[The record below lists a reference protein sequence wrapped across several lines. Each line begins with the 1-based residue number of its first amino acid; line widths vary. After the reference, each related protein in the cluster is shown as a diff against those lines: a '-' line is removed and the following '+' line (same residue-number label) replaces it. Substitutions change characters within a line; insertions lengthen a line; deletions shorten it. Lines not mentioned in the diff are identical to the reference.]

1 MFRRVLHRSVCL
13 LASSSTGNARSAKDE
28 NLSSPDLLKGR
39 ENELARLSPRCIA
52 DILDNYIVGQSD
64 GKRAV
69 AIALRNRWRRKQL
82 SDESLRKE
90 VMPKN
95 ILLIGPTGVGKTEIS
110 RRMARITDA
119 PFIKVEATKY
129 TEVGF
134 KGKDVEGIIE
144 DLYTNAKI
152 KAKRALSTQREA
164 EAESMA
170 IDIVYSNWITRRHM
184 HKLDEAL
191 RNAVPG
197 VKYDNDD
204 EETTKGDNGAS
215 SPASSSSKKSGKKGR
230 KSKKAEL
237 DDPSASVSSVE
248 EPASSSSSSASPSS
262 QAESSTLSSEA
273 EVKEET
279 ITSSQDEQDKDSS
292 VFSGT
297 DESTLDYFRQHYM
310 TKFKDDLVTIELSA
324 PSSNNANPS
333 FKLPSSFQSS
343 SASDIQWIGT
353 LVGGLDGSGETRRQ
367 KTRVTKKVIDAI
379 PLAKQE
385 ALEKLIDDT
394 QIKALA
400 RILAEEEG
408 VVFIDEIDKVVTE
421 ANSPNSDVSSTG
433 VQQDLLPL
441 VEGSSVTLKDG
452 TVIQT
457 DNVLFICS
465 GAFHMAKTSDMLA
478 ELQGRLPVR
487 VELTAL
493 SEKDFYKIL
502 TEPKFNLLEQQQALM
517 KTEGIDLVFTEDG
530 TKELARVTCV
540 SNTQGQNI
548 GARRLHTVLERVM
561 DAYSFNC
568 DEYAGRKVEITAS
581 VVKEKTEKML
591 KNADLAKYLL

>member
-1 MFRRVLHRSVCL
+1 MFRRILHRSVCL
-13 LASSSTGNARSAKDE
+13 LASSSAGNAWQAKDE

-52 DILDNYIVGQSD
+52 GILDNYIVGQSD

-82 SDESLRKE
+82 QDESLRKE

-144 DLYTNAKI
+144 DLYANAKI

-197 VKYDNDD
+197 VKYDSED
-204 EETTKGDNGAS
+204 EETTKGDNAAS
-215 SPASSSSKKSGKKGR
+215 SPASSKKGGKKGR
-230 KSKKAEL
+230 KSKKADL
-237 DDPSASVSSVE
+237 DDASATVSSAE
-248 EPASSSSSSASPSS
+248 GLASSSSSSASPSS
-262 QAESSTLSSEA
+262 QPESGSLSSDA
-273 EVKEET
+273 EVKEGT
-279 ITSSQDEQDKDSS
+279 FASSQSEQDIDSS
-292 VFSGT
+292 VFSKT

-324 PSSNNANPS
+324 PSSNNASPS

-353 LVGGLDGSGETRRQ
+353 LVGGLDGSGDARRQ

-465 GAFHMAKTSDMLA
+465 GAFHMVKTSDMLA

-493 SEKDFYKIL
+493 SEKDFFKIL
-502 TEPKFNLLEQQQALM
+502 TEPKFNLLEQQRALM

-561 DAYSFNC
+561 DGYSFNC
-568 DEYAGRKVEITAS
+568 DEYTGQKVEITAA